1 MKPKANGSDLV
12 RKEPQK
18 PNPQLH
24 YPSHNSGN
32 YLAETVGLSNQ
43 IAIWNAVASRKEKQ
57 QD

>member
-1 MKPKANGSDLV
+1 MKPKAKGPDLV

-18 PNPQLH
+18 PNPNLH
-24 YPSHNSGN
+24 YPSHYSGN